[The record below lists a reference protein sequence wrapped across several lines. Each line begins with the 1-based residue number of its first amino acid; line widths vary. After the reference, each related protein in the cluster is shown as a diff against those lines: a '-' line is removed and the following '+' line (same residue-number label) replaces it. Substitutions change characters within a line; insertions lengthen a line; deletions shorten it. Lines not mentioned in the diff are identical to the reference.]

1 MYAIAG
7 IRIVVIKNATIN
19 VKILAL
25 GNITR
30 YAPKTPEIAPEAPI
44 AGISPPPLLTA

>member
-1 MYAIAG
+1 
-7 IRIVVIKNATIN
+7 VIKNAITI

-30 YAPKTPEIAPEAPI
+30 YAPNTPEIAPDAPT
-44 AGISPPPLLTA
+44 AGIKALVS